1 MISLNGKV
9 AIVTGTTADSI
20 GRACALAMARAG
32 AKVIVTGRNQKGG
45 KTTEKII
52 KDEGHSAIY
61 VKHDVTSEK
70 DWNNVVQVCISN
82 YGKLDILLNNSGE
95 SKGGPIEKI
104 NLEDLHFLLKV
115 NVEGPFLGAKTCWH
129 HLAKS
134 DAGVILNMS
143 SLTSQQPGPGGTIYG
158 PSKATQN
165 SLTRVM
171 AIEGA
176 SKGIRAISV
185 LPGLTFT
192 DGVLDALGNDTSKYK
207 EPMAKRIWMG
217 EWGKSEHIADT
228 CVFLSSDEAK
238 YITGVE
244 FNIDGGGIGQ
254 IPKN

>member
-52 KDEGHSAIY
+52 KDEGYSAIY

-134 DAGVILNMS
+134 EAGVILNMS

-176 SKGIRAISV
+176 SKGIRAI
-185 LPGLTFT
+185 
-192 DGVLDALGNDTSKYK
+192 
-207 EPMAKRIWMG
+207 
-217 EWGKSEHIADT
+217 
-228 CVFLSSDEAK
+228 
-238 YITGVE
+238 
-244 FNIDGGGIGQ
+244 
-254 IPKN
+254 